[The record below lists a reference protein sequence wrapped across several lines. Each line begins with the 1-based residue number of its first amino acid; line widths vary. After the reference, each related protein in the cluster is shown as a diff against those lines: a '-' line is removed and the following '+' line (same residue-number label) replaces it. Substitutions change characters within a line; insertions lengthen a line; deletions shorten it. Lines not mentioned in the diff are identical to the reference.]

1 MDTTEEKS
9 IIIIIIIPDAEA
21 SAYTAVDG
29 TTSYDLFEELNSV
42 NHKQVRS
49 VLDGYDMR
57 EMSFRDATNLI

>member
-1 MDTTEEKS
+1 VDTTEEKS

-21 SAYTAVDG
+21 STYTAVDG

-57 EMSFRDATNLI
+57 EMSFGDATNLI